1 MTTDNPQ
8 VQAQQLAHAA
18 EVGEIRGFFEMV
30 KHLAGDQPRLKGV
43 SGVCLFDIEGAGAW
57 RVTVKDGKL
66 TVTEGQEAAS
76 PPTSVIKVSAHD
88 FMRILHR
95 ENHLNIFAA
104 FMQGLFTVSGDSVFA
119 ASLLTSTIWPTQTLH
134 Q

>member
-18 EVGEIRGFFEMV
+18 EIGEIRGFFEMA
-30 KHLAGDQPRLKGV
+30 KGASDQPRLRGV
-43 SGVCLFDIEGAGAW
+43 TGICQFDIEGAGVW
-57 RVTVKDGKL
+57 RLTVKDGKL

-76 PPTSVIKVSAHD
+76 PPTSVISIGAHD
-88 FMRILHR
+88 LLRILHR
-95 ENHLNIFAA
+95 ENHLNIFSA
-104 FMQGLFTVSGDSVFA
+104 FMQGLFTVSGDAVFA
-119 ASLLTSTIWPTQTLH
+119 AGLLTSTIWPTQTLH